1 MGPAKGPGP
10 SLELS
15 TYPMCERLFAMK
27 MSNKARYA
35 VRALFDIAYHGRGEA
50 TQVKVIAERQA
61 VPPRFLEQI
70 FQDLKRA
77 NLVHSRRGPRGGY
90 ALMRSPETIRIG
102 DVIRALEGP
111 TVFGS
116 ADGDAPEGDSD
127 SRAITEAAFDTLAS
141 AVDDA
146 LNSQTL
152 AQLCARAEESNV
164 RRSAT
169 QRYVYSI

>member
-1 MGPAKGPGP
+1 
-10 SLELS
+10 
-15 TYPMCERLFAMK
+15 MK

-111 TVFGS
+111 TVFAS
-116 ADGDAPEGDSD
+116 ADGDSPDGDGD
-127 SRAITEAAFDTLAS
+127 SRAITEAAFDALAS
-141 AVDDA
+141 AVDEA
-146 LNSQTL
+146 LNSKTL
-152 AQLCARAEESNV
+152 AQLCTQAEESNV

>member
-1 MGPAKGPGP
+1 MGPCGGPGP
-10 SLELS
+10 SGELS
-15 TYPMCERLFAMK
+15 TYPMCERLLAMK

-35 VRALFDIAYHGRGEA
+35 IRALFDIAYHGRGEA

-102 DVIRALEGP
+102 DIVRALEGP
-111 TVFGS
+111 TSFAS

-127 SRAITEAAFDTLAS
+127 SRAITEAAFDALAS
-141 AVDDA
+141 AVDSA
-146 LNSQTL
+146 LNSRSL
-152 AQLCARAEESNV
+152 AQLCDEAEESNV
-164 RRSAT
+164 RRSAS